1 MLLAK
6 LRTILTKTSH
16 IPTNSLCL
24 VFNKH
29 ASIGT
34 NVRCFILRGYKMS
47 DDLSSR
53 FWERVDSIRTISL
66 KELAEAIQVDY
77 NVMIAQKAMNRIP
90 RIDELCRYAH
100 ALSTSLEWLVS
111 GRESETLFAGN
122 LLANLDSR
130 LSTIINAVIQ
140 ADSEVLSEIER
151 ILNI

>member
-1 MLLAK
+1 
-6 LRTILTKTSH
+6 
-16 IPTNSLCL
+16 
-24 VFNKH
+24 
-29 ASIGT
+29 
-34 NVRCFILRGYKMS
+34 MS